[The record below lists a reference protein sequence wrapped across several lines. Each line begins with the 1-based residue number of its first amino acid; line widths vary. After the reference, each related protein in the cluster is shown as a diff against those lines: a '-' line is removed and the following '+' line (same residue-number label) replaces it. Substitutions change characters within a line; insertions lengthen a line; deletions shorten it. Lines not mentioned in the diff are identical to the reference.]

1 MASLNAVVSTGDR
14 PAALALSGI
23 ICQSTESVFLH
34 PSFPPLISV
43 TKEYPEEQIL
53 QPYPPTYLYPSVQ
66 IVQPE
71 APALE
76 VDPVGQLVQLDAPVP
91 E

>member
-1 MASLNAVVSTGDR
+1 MESLVSA
-14 PAALALSGI
+14 PKAN
-23 ICQSTESVFLH
+23 EPVFLQC
-34 PSFPPLISV
+34 PFPPLMSV
-43 TKEYPEEQIL
+43 IKEYPEEQIL

>member
-1 MASLNAVVSTGDR
+1 M
-14 PAALALSGI
+14 
-23 ICQSTESVFLH
+23 SV
-34 PSFPPLISV
+34 I
-43 TKEYPEEQIL
+43 KEYPEEQIL
-53 QPYPPTYLYPSVQ
+53 QPYSSTYLYPSVQ